1 MHGSVW
7 RKLNTKEVMM
17 RRRRVPHDV
26 LGADRLVR
34 SGAVSVLMNYAE
46 KSSLKTR
53 RGHFTWFSHAWR
65 MRGIMCITQVCMRR
79 RRVNRG
85 QEAIGIVLRVWGL
98 FGVRLGSIKRPRV
111 PKDKDLVWTL

>member
-7 RKLNTKEVMM
+7 RKLNTKKVMM

-65 MRGIMCITQVCMRR
+65 MHGTMCIIQVCMRR
-79 RRVNRG
+79 RRANRG
-85 QEAIGIVLRVWGL
+85 QEAIGIVLH
-98 FGVRLGSIKRPRV
+98 VRGPIKRPRV
-111 PKDKDLVWTL
+111 PKDKD